1 VLTSGRGVNDVD
13 HYIAQKALT
22 HKTSDGVNCVRFTLE
37 SVRILGCGDENPTPS
52 SEDKTGRGNERRYD
66 SGALEP

>member
-1 VLTSGRGVNDVD
+1 MCIRDRFREFHSQKREFSLMGGGVW
-13 HYIAQKALT
+13 
-22 HKTSDGVNCVRFTLE
+22 
-37 SVRILGCGDENPTPS
+37 ENPTPS